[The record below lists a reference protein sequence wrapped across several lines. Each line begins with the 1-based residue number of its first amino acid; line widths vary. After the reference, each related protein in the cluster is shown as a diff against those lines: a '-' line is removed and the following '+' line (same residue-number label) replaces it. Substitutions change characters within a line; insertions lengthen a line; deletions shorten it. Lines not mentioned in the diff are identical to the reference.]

1 MSVVTTREIPRNY
14 WWLVLL
20 RGIISVLFG
29 IVAIVWPGPT
39 LLFLIYLF
47 GAYVLIDGITAVVV
61 AFQERNVYSRWW
73 VILIGGIAGIILG
86 LMVFFWPGETAL
98 VLLFLIA
105 AWAIVT
111 GIFEVIA
118 AFVVPPGVGIEWAL
132 IAGGVISILL
142 GVVLFFIPRAALLAF
157 VWLIGIFSLIYGVVL
172 IVRAFQYR
180 RLLKA

>member
-20 RGIISVLFG
+20 RGIVSVLFG
-29 IVAIVWPGPT
+29 IVAIVSPGIT

-73 VILIGGIAGIILG
+73 VVLIGGIAGIILG
-86 LMVFFWPGETAL
+86 LMVFFWPGETVL

-118 AFVVPPGVGIEWAL
+118 AFVVSTGAGREWAL

-142 GVVLFFIPRAALLAF
+142 GVVLFFIPRASLLAF
-157 VWLIGIFSLIYGVVL
+157 VWLIGIFSLIYGIVL

-180 RLLKA
+180 ALLKA

>member
-20 RGIISVLFG
+20 RGIFAVLFG

-39 LLFLIYLF
+39 LFFLIYLF
-47 GAYVLIDGITAVVV
+47 GAYVLLDGITAVVV

-118 AFVVPPGVGIEWAL
+118 AFVVPPGAGFERAL
-132 IAGGVISILL
+132 VAGGVISILL

>member
-1 MSVVTTREIPRNY
+1 MSVVTTREVGRNY
-14 WWLVLL
+14 WWLVVL
-20 RGIISVLFG
+20 RGIFAVFFG
-29 IVAIVWPGPT
+29 IVAIVWRGIS

-73 VILIGGIAGIILG
+73 VVLIGGIAGIILG
-86 LMVFFWPGETAL
+86 LLVFFWPGETAI

-118 AFVVPPGVGIEWAL
+118 AFVVPPGVVFEWAL
-132 IAGGVISILL
+132 ISGGVISILL
-142 GVVLFFIPRAALLAF
+142 GTFLFFIPTAILLPF

-172 IVRAFQYR
+172 IVRAFQFR
-180 RLLKA
+180 SLLKA

>member
-73 VILIGGIAGIILG
+73 VI
-86 LMVFFWPGETAL
+86 
-98 VLLFLIA
+98 
-105 AWAIVT
+105 
-111 GIFEVIA
+111 
-118 AFVVPPGVGIEWAL
+118 
-132 IAGGVISILL
+132 
-142 GVVLFFIPRAALLAF
+142 
-157 VWLIGIFSLIYGVVL
+157 
-172 IVRAFQYR
+172 
-180 RLLKA
+180 

>member
-1 MSVVTTREIPRNY
+1 MSVVTTREIGRNY

-61 AFQERNVYSRWW
+61 AFQERNAYSRWW
-73 VILIGGIAGIILG
+73 VVLIGGIAGIILG
-86 LMVFFWPGETAL
+86 LLVFFWPGETAI
-98 VLLFLIA
+98 VLLFLVA

-118 AFVVPPGVGIEWAL
+118 AFMAPAGFEWAL

-142 GVVLFFIPRAALLAF
+142 GVVLFFIPRAGLLAF

-172 IVRAFQYR
+172 IVRAFQFR